1 MSCRYQP
8 CRILLKLVSINQQTP
23 NNMSFFSDL
32 KAFLMKG
39 DIIALATAVVI
50 GAAFN
55 KIVSSV
61 VSDIIMPLIGLLT
74 GGVDF
79 SQKFISLD
87 GTRYESLKA
96 AVEAEAAIITYGNL
110 IDAII
115 YFLIAGFFIFL
126 VLRAYERSKKK
137 KEVAAVVESPTQE
150 QLLTEIRDELRR
162 NNPSKI

>member
-1 MSCRYQP
+1 
-8 CRILLKLVSINQQTP
+8 
-23 NNMSFFSDL
+23 MSFFSDF

-61 VSDIIMPLIGLLT
+61 VSDIIMPIIGLIT
-74 GGVDF
+74 GGEDF

-87 GTRYESLKA
+87 GNRYETLDA
-96 AVEAEAAIITYGNL
+96 AIAAEAAIITYGNL

-115 YFLIAGFFIFL
+115 HFLIVGFFIFL
-126 VLRAYERSKKK
+126 VLRAYEKSKRK

-150 QLLTEIRDELRR
+150 QLWTEIRDELRR
-162 NNPSKI
+162 NNPPKL

>member
-1 MSCRYQP
+1 
-8 CRILLKLVSINQQTP
+8 
-23 NNMSFFSDL
+23 MSFFSDF

-61 VSDIIMPLIGLLT
+61 VSDIIMPLIGLLL
-74 GGVDF
+74 GGEDF

-87 GTRYESLKA
+87 GNRYETLEA

-115 YFLIAGFFIFL
+115 HFLIVGFFIFL

-137 KEVAAVVESPTQE
+137 KEVAAVVAGPTQE
-150 QLLTEIRDELRR
+150 QLLIEIRDELRR
-162 NNPSKI
+162 QNPPKI